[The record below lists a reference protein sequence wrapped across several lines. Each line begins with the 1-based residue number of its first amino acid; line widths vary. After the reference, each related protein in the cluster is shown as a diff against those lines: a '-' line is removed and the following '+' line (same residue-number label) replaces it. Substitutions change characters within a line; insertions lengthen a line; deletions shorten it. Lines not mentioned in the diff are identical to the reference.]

1 VQRWLGELA
10 LALRQEAYRPDPIRR
25 VFIPKANGKL
35 RPLGISTLRDR
46 VCMTVAMLY
55 ACFYVPRFRPDGSK
69 NAVLVQRLKDKV
81 GNRSN
86 SSGEAEFQDAY
97 GLLMGEEGRG
107 IPTVIE
113 MATYTRLNCV
123 LGSAAL
129 LRQALVQALSY
140 TRQRRAFGKKL
151 IEHGLMRAVL
161 VDLALESEAALALGM
176 RLAEAFEQDAD
187 DRHLAWKRIMTP
199 AAKFW
204 VCKRSVELTGEA
216 MEVLGGNGYVNQG
229 IVARLFKEAPV
240 NFRYGRARETSCVW
254 TW

>member
-1 VQRWLGELA
+1 
-10 LALRQEAYRPDPIRR
+10 
-25 VFIPKANGKL
+25 
-35 RPLGISTLRDR
+35 
-46 VCMTVAMLY
+46 
-55 ACFYVPRFRPDGSK
+55 
-69 NAVLVQRLKDKV
+69 
-81 GNRSN
+81 
-86 SSGEAEFQDAY
+86 
-97 GLLMGEEGRG
+97 MGEEGRG
-107 IPTVIE
+107 IPTIIE

-216 MEVLGGNGYVNQG
+216 MEILGGNGYVDQG
-229 IVARLFKEAPV
+229 IVARLFKEAPGNSIWEGSGNV
-240 NFRYGRARETSCVW
+240 MCLDVVRALSREAHLVAALISDLTEMSDRSSILTEELSNVVKLIRLNPEMLEPQED
-254 TW
+254 TVPATRLDSSGMLVAPVFDARDLRRLYPNAS